1 MMKLDTVL
9 NTAVR
14 VSAPLETLYALLP
27 LFLLLH
33 MKVEFLFINRYDH
46 YEYQEQTM
54 IYGKAFCVVR
64 SVIGRGRVPPIVEVR
79 EGSVGE

>member
-14 VSAPLETLYALLP
+14 VSGPLETLYALLP

-33 MKVEFLFINRYDH
+33 MKVEFLFINRYDR
-46 YEYQEQTM
+46 YRIPGTNDDLWESLLR
-54 IYGKAFCVVR
+54 GKVSHR
-64 SVIGRGRVPPIVEVR
+64 
-79 EGSVGE
+79 